1 MYGNEHKIINESTR
15 PIWFITRTHVQLLQF
30 SKEKESRRTIV
41 TRETTRSFY
50 PPVLVVALARSL
62 ATLASFVKIEEKK
75 DDTNQHMHSL
85 ENRLI

>member
-41 TRETTRSFY
+41 TRETTIFIFLPSC
-50 PPVLVVALARSL
+50 VVASYS
-62 ATLASFVKIEEKK
+62 TLASFVKIEEKK